1 VRCALAFPGKSLLA
15 ESTDEKTA
23 SWLNRGSSRAKNI
36 TEANLDTCPPTSNRV
51 IFALQVRKTHV
62 MAPPPPQRRLLPP
75 LNAVRAFEAAARR
88 ASFKHAAEELGVT
101 HGAISRQIQLLEEW
115 LGAPSL
121 FRRLNRGVALTPEGG
136 ALLAEFGP
144 ALDRISAAARQHRER
159 QGRPVAT
166 VLRVNAL
173 ATFSL
178 RWLLPRLTLFRQ
190 AHPGIEVQLTTAN
203 EPVDALPEEY
213 DVVIRGGPDT
223 FFGFVSRPLLH
234 ERRLPVCNP
243 TLMKRHPL
251 TTIADLERHTLLHV
265 STMPKLWRDWLT
277 VAGHADLK
285 PAATLTLDHFYLSI
299 QAAVDGLGVAMG
311 PTALVSDDL
320 AAGRLVTP
328 FPDVSLPARTYFA
341 YLPQHDLI
349 NPASIEFCDW
359 LAKLAGGHC

>member
-1 VRCALAFPGKSLLA
+1 MP
-15 ESTDEKTA
+15 
-23 SWLNRGSSRAKNI
+23 
-36 TEANLDTCPPTSNRV
+36 
-51 IFALQVRKTHV
+51 
-62 MAPPPPQRRLLPP
+62 PPPPQRRLLPP
-75 LNAVRAFEAAARR
+75 LNAVRAFETAARR

-115 LGAPSL
+115 LGAPAL
-121 FRRLNRGVALTPEGG
+121 FRRLNRGVALTPEGS

-144 ALDRISAAARQHRER
+144 ALDRISAAARQHRDR
-159 QGRPVAT
+159 QGRHVAT

-178 RWLLPRLTLFRQ
+178 RWLLPRLTLFRE

-320 AAGRLVTP
+320 AAGRLLTP
-328 FPDVSLPARTYFA
+328 FPQVSLPARTYFA